1 MNVNNG
7 LNQLNN
13 YITGSDVTKM
23 SQGQSLTGSIASSLK
38 QGEVFEGTV
47 NSVEN
52 GKVIIGLANG
62 QTMTARLDSGVSLS
76 QGQSVF
82 FQVKSN
88 DGNLIQIRPVSIEGG
103 LQANPTLLKALDLA
117 NIVAT
122 DRTINMVNTMMQE
135 SLSINPESLAAMNRA
150 MINNPDVTPQTLVTM
165 TKVGMEIT
173 PDNVAMFENYAGDKA
188 AISSNFD
195 TITTALSDLMVSDEV
210 SSADVIAI
218 NNSLKDIFIS
228 NDVLLADNVGNIQVS
243 AAEIKTEDVISNTS
257 EQLGSAETGDAIV
270 SFDAS
275 NNNQTVSINANTSDI
290 QNLSANKEDIVFN
303 QSGNTDTSS
312 VAGQIRSD
320 DIAPAANQSTL
331 PDNTGISES
340 VESGTQTINAFS
352 TDKQVA
358 SFSALLSNLPDFP
371 KDNLQIFS
379 ESGTLRADA
388 GIKDL
393 FAAITNYFNENPNIS
408 KETMND
414 IIKSPIYK
422 GLLRNIISDSF
433 ALEPKDIS
441 KPGELTKLYE
451 RVLKQTDALERL
463 ISNFSG
469 KDAEAIKTQTHEIKQ
484 NINFMNSAN
493 EMYNFVQIPLK
504 MYNQNTDGM
513 LYVRQNKKNSYED
526 GEEITAFLHFDMEYL
541 GSTDIFVSLKD
552 TKVGCKWNLESEESM
567 QLIENNLDI
576 LTRRL
581 SAKGYTVSSTVACGE
596 PKSDFVK
603 DFLGATPV
611 SDTGSSDGLV
621 HRYSFDMRA

>member
-135 SLSINPESLAAMNRA
+135 SLSISPESLAAMNRA

-270 SFDAS
+270 SFGAS
-275 NNNQTVSINANTSDI
+275 NDNQTVSINANTPNI
-290 QNLSANKEDIVFN
+290 QNLSANNEDIVFN

-312 VAGQIRSD
+312 VAGQVRSD
-320 DIAPAANQSTL
+320 DIVPATNQSTL

-393 FAAITNYFNENPNIS
+393 FAAITNYFNENPDIS

-433 ALEPKDIS
+433 HSHLQLHCFFD
-441 KPGELTKLYE
+441 
-451 RVLKQTDALERL
+451 
-463 ISNFSG
+463 FS
-469 KDAEAIKTQTHEIKQ
+469 
-484 NINFMNSAN
+484 
-493 EMYNFVQIPLK
+493 
-504 MYNQNTDGM
+504 
-513 LYVRQNKKNSYED
+513 
-526 GEEITAFLHFDMEYL
+526 FL
-541 GSTDIFVSLKD
+541 SQS
-552 TKVGCKWNLESEESM
+552 
-567 QLIENNLDI
+567 
-576 LTRRL
+576 
-581 SAKGYTVSSTVACGE
+581 
-596 PKSDFVK
+596 
-603 DFLGATPV
+603 
-611 SDTGSSDGLV
+611 
-621 HRYSFDMRA
+621 